1 MSEEKTRRVRR
12 TKEEVVA
19 EKIAKIESNIADW
32 KAKIA
37 KAEKE
42 VEALKAPPAVRIKT
56 KDVTD
61 KIKELGLSLE
71 EVMKMLE
78 KKA

>member
-1 MSEEKTRRVRR
+1 MSEEKTKRVRR

-19 EKIAKIESNIADW
+19 EKVAKLETSIADW

-42 VEALKAPPAVRIKT
+42 IEVLKTPPVVRLKT

-71 EVMKMLE
+71 DVMAMLD
-78 KKA
+78 KRA